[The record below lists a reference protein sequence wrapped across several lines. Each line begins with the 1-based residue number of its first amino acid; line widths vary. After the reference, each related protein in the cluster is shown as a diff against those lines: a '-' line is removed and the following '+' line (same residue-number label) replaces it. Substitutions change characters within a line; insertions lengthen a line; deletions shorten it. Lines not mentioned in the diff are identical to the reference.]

1 MACVCVH
8 LLVFFLIKVSR
19 PICAFDLPHY
29 ILHSLDNR
37 GLDVGRRKRKAR
49 TGACDKATLS
59 LRSRNGSLYL
69 GWKIKKKKGREESVY
84 FRREIDAFPPRSV
97 LRSHSCRNL
106 RIIVAGAG
114 DSRVTSESRV
124 IFLPPLLPLLYHRRI
139 SPLVISANACCAR

>member
-1 MACVCVH
+1 MCVH

-49 TGACDKATLS
+49 TGECDKTTLS

-69 GWKIKKKKGREESVY
+69 GWKIKKKKRKRRGAFIFGAKSMLSLFAPSCDRTRVEISELSSQVPAIRASRPNRESFSSSRCLPSSTTAGY
-84 FRREIDAFPPRSV
+84 RRS
-97 LRSHSCRNL
+97 
-106 RIIVAGAG
+106 
-114 DSRVTSESRV
+114 
-124 IFLPPLLPLLYHRRI
+124 
-139 SPLVISANACCAR
+139 